1 MVATKHLLD
10 HIEALVRI
18 SHDVQDRAIAAKIR
32 EMADE
37 LRILVSV
44 ADVANLAAN
53 FGTAPP
59 VMPAAPA
66 VPVAPAAP
74 PVPNEMVAALYESKP
89 KRKRK
94 PKEEKEKEESD
105 APRLKA
111 KRKSKKRA
119 DGD

>member
-1 MVATKHLLD
+1 MVQTKHLLD
-10 HIEALVRI
+10 HIEALLRI
-18 SHDVQDRAIAAKIR
+18 SHDISDRAIAAKLR

-53 FGTAPP
+53 FGTASL
-59 VMPAAPA
+59 
-66 VPVAPAAP
+66 VAPAATVVQAA
-74 PVPNEMVAALYESKP
+74 PVVPVAANEMVAALYESKP

-94 PKEEKEKEESD
+94 TKEKQDSD
-105 APRLKA
+105 APRSKP

>member
-1 MVATKHLLD
+1 MVSTKHLLD
-10 HIEALVRI
+10 HIDALVRI
-18 SHDVQDRAIAAKIR
+18 SHDVQDRAISAKLR

-53 FGTAPP
+53 FGN
-59 VMPAAPA
+59 APA
-66 VPVAPAAP
+66 VVPAAPVAPAAAP
-74 PVPNEMVAALYESKP
+74 ALNEMVAALYESKP

-94 PKEEKEKEESD
+94 PKEAKEKEDSD
-105 APRLKA
+105 TPRPKG

>member
-1 MVATKHLLD
+1 MVSTKHLLD
-10 HIEALVRI
+10 HIDALVRI
-18 SHDVQDRAIAAKIR
+18 SHDVQDRAISAKLR

-53 FGTAPP
+53 FGNAPA
-59 VMPAAPA
+59 VVPAAPVA
-66 VPVAPAAP
+66 QPAPAAAP
-74 PVPNEMVAALYESKP
+74 ALNEMVAALYESKP

-94 PKEEKEKEESD
+94 PKEAKEKEDSD
-105 APRLKA
+105 TPRPKG